1 LRKQIVWLIRERGLP
16 AEIEGVVRDFWDLRV
31 RGFGGLRAAKERK
44 GKKGRSDGGTRESS
58 DGEMMMFSS
67 QGESEA
73 ESDMT
78 TATDRTGKSS
88 RIKSWAVSEG
98 QKWAMPNLMDTLAL
112 GYVACLVMRRPIRIG
127 DVLRAARSGR
137 LLFVGAV
144 SISLLP
150 SG

>member
-1 LRKQIVWLIRERGLP
+1 M
-16 AEIEGVVRDFWDLRV
+16 VRDFWDLRV

-44 GKKGRSDGGTRESS
+44 GKKGRGKEGGGGRSDGGKGESS
-58 DGEMMMFSS
+58 EGEMMLFSS
-67 QGESEA
+67 QGESEG
-73 ESDMT
+73 ESDLT

-112 GYVACLVMRRPIRIG
+112 GYVACLVMRRPVRIG
-127 DVLRAARSGR
+127 EVLRAARSGR

-144 SISLLP
+144 SISLLS